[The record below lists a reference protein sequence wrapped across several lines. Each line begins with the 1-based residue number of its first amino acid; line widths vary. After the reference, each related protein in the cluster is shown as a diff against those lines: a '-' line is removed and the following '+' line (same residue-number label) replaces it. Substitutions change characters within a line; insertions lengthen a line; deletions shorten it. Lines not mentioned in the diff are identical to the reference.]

1 MSTHLS
7 AEQLQDHA
15 DGALTSEDHALV
27 ERHLAIC
34 TACAAE
40 SFALHALLA
49 DLAALPGVAPARDL
63 LPGIAARI
71 DAETIPAGEWTLMRA
86 RPWLAAA
93 AALLV
98 VLSASLTWLL
108 TRPAVP
114 AGTEARPLASAE
126 ADAFLSTDAEY
137 ARAAAELETLLRI
150 NRAALEPEVAQVLEH
165 TLATI
170 DMALTEAREALA
182 RDPDNALLSGLLL
195 ASHEKKLDVL
205 RQAAGLAS
213 L

>member
-7 AEQLQDHA
+7 TEQLQDHA
-15 DGALTSEDHALV
+15 DGALTGEDHALV

-34 TACAAE
+34 TSCAAE
-40 SFALHALLA
+40 SFALRALLA

-71 DAETIPAGEWTLMRA
+71 DAETFPAGEWTLMRA

-114 AGTEARPLASAE
+114 AGTQARPLASAE

-150 NRAALEPEVAQVLEH
+150 NRAALEPEVAEVLEH

-205 RQAAGLAS
+205 RQAAGLTS